1 MAEEVVDL
9 TKSIFSRTETEPKV
23 ETDIVETVAETP
35 EVVTEGADPNVSVS
49 EPEVEVTP
57 WYKELEFEDESTA
70 KEFVKKYKNFQ
81 PEVPKPKFAA
91 PEVEKYNK
99 FVEATGINDFTTF
112 QTVSKFSTVENPS
125 EDQMIDAIIAKKI
138 YDDPELK
145 GDEAYLKQR
154 LMKQYKLDVDLD
166 YADDDEKYDVKES
179 KRALKKEFEGSAG
192 FFKEI
197 NAKLDV
203 APVDNT
209 KLEVNQKA
217 WESEILK
224 DKADELK
231 IDIPVL
237 KKNDKGE
244 LVATEEIE
252 KSITFDKQMHEA
264 YVRNYKAVL
273 NAQGWPDL
281 ESGVAQQAKAYA
293 AGLTLAENIYKV
305 INDAVSHGYGK
316 AVKDHHIEV
325 ENPSAVGTHRKI
337 ADTGE
342 KSDTSSSIFKR

>member
-1 MAEEVVDL
+1 MAEEVIDN
-9 TKSIFSRTETEPKV
+9 TRSIFSQAAAVAAVESEETPIIEAGVEGEEGKV
-23 ETDIVETVAETP
+23 GVSDNTP
-35 EVVTEGADPNVSVS
+35 EVEL
-49 EPEVEVTP
+49 TP
-57 WYKELEFEDESTA
+57 WYKELEFDDETTA

-99 FVEATGINDFTTF
+99 FVEATGINDFGTF
-112 QTVSKFSTVENPS
+112 QTVSKFSEVENPN

-179 KRALKKEFEGSAG
+179 KRALKKEFESSAG

-197 NAKLDV
+197 SGKLDV
-203 APVDNT
+203 APVDNA
-209 KLEVNQKA
+209 KIEANQKT
-217 WESEILK
+217 WEAELAK
-224 DKADELK
+224 DKPEEFK

-252 KSITFDKQMHEA
+252 KSIIFDKPMHDA
-264 YVRNYKAVL
+264 YVRNYKALL
-273 NAQGWPDL
+273 NAKGWPEL
-281 ESGVAQQAKAYA
+281 ESGVAQEAKSIA
-293 AGLTLAENIYKV
+293 AGLTLAENIYK
-305 INDAVSHGYGK
+305 IYGDAVSHGYSK
-316 AVKDHHIEV
+316 AVKDYHIDT

-337 ADTGE
+337 ADTGD
-342 KSDTSSSIFKR
+342 KSDTSAGIFKR